1 MPPNRTARL
10 PVLGSG
16 TSQRSQSAQYS
27 SRSSAL
33 IRRRVVVGVLVVV
46 ALALITVSYRE
57 SSGGLTGVQ
66 SAGASVLKPF
76 EVGADH
82 VAQPFR
88 DAYGYF
94 SGLFHAK
101 SENKKLKTQLAQLRD
116 DRTQTALLAKENAR
130 LRALLAYKDSARF
143 PGDFTAVGASVLSA
157 APSDFSRQ
165 VVISAGRSDGLR
177 LWSPVV
183 NAQGLVGQV
192 TKLAGHTAQVTLLT
206 DETSNVAAL
215 DLRTQ
220 APGLVSHGAGRSDQ
234 LFMGRVQKGLDV
246 AKGDEIV
253 TAGSLQGKLPSMYP
267 RGLKVG
273 TVTSVGQNDIDIYK
287 QIQVQP
293 YVDFSSLGS
302 VLVLVSK
309 KPTPQLP

>member
-1 MPPNRTARL
+1 M
-10 PVLGSG
+10 
-16 TSQRSQSAQYS
+16 
-27 SRSSAL
+27 
-33 IRRRVVVGVLVVV
+33 
-46 ALALITVSYRE
+46 
-57 SSGGLTGVQ
+57 
-66 SAGASVLKPF
+66 
-76 EVGADH
+76 
-82 VAQPFR
+82 
-88 DAYGYF
+88 
-94 SGLFHAK
+94 
-101 SENKKLKTQLAQLRD
+101 
-116 DRTQTALLAKENAR
+116 
-130 LRALLAYKDSARF
+130 
-143 PGDFTAVGASVLSA
+143 SA